1 MAWASPGMRS
11 TPLWSRLKFLKRF
24 SGLPIGRPMRIK
36 NTSKGILTRP
46 LPMQKKKSPTE
57 PKPIVNAV
65 AAASGSG
72 PHVVT
77 TTRKSESFVGPLP
90 HPSTLQQYEKI
101 LPGLAERI
109 VSMAESEQRARLD
122 SVKKD
127 AEAKARLL
135 EIADSESTSNRKMT
149 TRGQWIGAAV
159 TFLCIIAAAFF
170 AWSGK
175 SDMVV
180 MCFLAVPTASLIA
193 AFVPGI
199 KKRDKSS
206 K

>member
-1 MAWASPGMRS
+1 MR
-11 TPLWSRLKFLKRF
+11 T
-24 SGLPIGRPMRIK
+24 K

-46 LPMQKKKSPTE
+46 LPMQKKKSPPE
-57 PKPIVNAV
+57 PRPIVNAV
-65 AAASGSG
+65 AAAAGSG
-72 PHVVT
+72 PRVVT
-77 TTRKSESFVGPLP
+77 TSESFAGPLP
-90 HPSTLQQYEKI
+90 HPDTLQQYEKI

-135 EIADSESTSNRKMT
+135 EIADSESASNRKMT